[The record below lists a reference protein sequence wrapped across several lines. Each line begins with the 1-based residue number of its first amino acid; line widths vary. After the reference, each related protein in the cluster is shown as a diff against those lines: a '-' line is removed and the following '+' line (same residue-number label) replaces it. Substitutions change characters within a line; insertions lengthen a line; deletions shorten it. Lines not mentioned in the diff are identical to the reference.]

1 MYEYHGTY
9 GRSMC
14 SCLYQYLSAPSR
26 LAHDPA
32 EYAWLLS
39 ALVLRV
45 PAFALDAFAFALW

>member
-39 ALVLRV
+39 ALVRRV

>member
-1 MYEYHGTY
+1 MYEYI
-9 GRSMC
+9 RALDVQ
-14 SCLYQYLSAPSR
+14 LYQYLSAPSR

-39 ALVLRV
+39 ALVRRV